1 MGKKKNSM
9 SLLYLIGMIA
19 VVVGCFLPII
29 EVKLG
34 PLGSIKTNVIRAFQS
49 LDSANSWWQLLMF
62 VAAIV
67 GAVLSLVSVKNG
79 NLIKLVALMHEA
91 GVPNG
96 VVLYCVNPTHLPQG
110 FPFVG

>member
-49 LDSANSWWQLLMF
+49 LESAKSWLQLLMF
-62 VAAIV
+62 VAAMV
-67 GAVLSLVSVKNG
+67 GADLLILMSDIDGLYTDDPNKNKDAKLLKIF
-79 NLIKLVALMHEA
+79 NLQYIFH
-91 GVPNG
+91 
-96 VVLYCVNPTHLPQG
+96 
-110 FPFVG
+110 

>member
-34 PLGSIKTNVIRAFQS
+34 PFGSIKTNVIRAFQS
-49 LDSANSWWQLLMF
+49 LDTANSWWQLLMF

-67 GAVLSLVSVKNG
+67 GAVLIFFVL
-79 NLIKLVALMHEA
+79 
-91 GVPNG
+91 
-96 VVLYCVNPTHLPQG
+96 VVLVPCIQVYMGNFLFSAYGV
-110 FPFVG
+110 